1 MSKVQRKFTIILHWK
16 CGRLSTIQSIFIL
29 QIAISSIVWA
39 NLTCNFAN
47 VCIFNDHQLDIGRIA
62 ANSIIWIKW
71 VNFWCFNCWTIGQ
84 NVLITIFIFSRLPVF
99 DILQKSFNQLTK
111 LIHSMRLLS
120 GSIHFFFSRYTRC
133 VCVLVAM
140 NQEFSWW
147 NRYAL
152 ELWLKTVIETIYTY
166 VGQFINQ
173 IALILNELRVDVR
186 TFWMPVYTVYSVVCM
201 HTLFV
206 LDKATNHI

>member
-1 MSKVQRKFTIILHWK
+1 MFQLLNDWPK
-16 CGRLSTIQSIFIL
+16 CLNHNIHIQQIASIL
-29 QIAISSIVWA
+29 QE
-39 NLTCNFAN
+39 
-47 VCIFNDHQLDIGRIA
+47 
-62 ANSIIWIKW
+62 
-71 VNFWCFNCWTIGQ
+71 
-84 NVLITIFIFSRLPVF
+84 
-99 DILQKSFNQLTK
+99 SFNQLTK
-111 LIHSMRLLS
+111 LIHSMWLLS

-140 NQEFSWW
+140 NQTFSWW

-186 TFWMPVYTVYSVVCM
+186 TFWMPVYTVYSVVCIHCSFWIKLQIIYKM
-201 HTLFV
+201 WIWIHAQT
-206 LDKATNHI
+206 